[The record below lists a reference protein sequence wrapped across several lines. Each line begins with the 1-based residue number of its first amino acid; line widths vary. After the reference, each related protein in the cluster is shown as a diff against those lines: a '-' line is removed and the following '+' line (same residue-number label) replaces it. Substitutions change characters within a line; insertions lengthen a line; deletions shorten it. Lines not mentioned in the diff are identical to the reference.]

1 MHRVQLGI
9 VVGVVIE
16 SPWIDNSRATVLLVD
31 IVIVQCS
38 QAEARPAR
46 G

>member
-16 SPWIDNSRATVLLVD
+16 SPWIDNGGATMLPVD
-31 IVIVQCS
+31 IFIIQCA
-38 QAEARPAR
+38 QAEAEPA
-46 G
+46 